1 LVHEQVTF
9 TLGRDMMGALRLGL
23 APAKEPVL

>member
-1 LVHEQVTF
+1 VTF
-9 TLGRDMMGALRLGL
+9 TLGRDMMGALRLDL